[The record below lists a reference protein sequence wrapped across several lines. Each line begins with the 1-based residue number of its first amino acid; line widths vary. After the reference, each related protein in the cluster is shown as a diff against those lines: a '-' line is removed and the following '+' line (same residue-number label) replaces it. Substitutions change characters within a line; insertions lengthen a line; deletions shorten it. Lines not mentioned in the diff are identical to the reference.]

1 MARRVQVDED
11 ALVAAYQAGAGLATL
26 QEDFGINRM
35 TARKILL
42 ERGVTIRRP
51 GRPSGGESSPKTT
64 TESVPEEAQAPDV
77 PRPFQLIHN
86 PSREV

>member
-51 GRPSGGESSPKTT
+51 GRPNGERSSTKAAPA
-64 TESVPEEAQAPDV
+64 SVPEEVQAPDV
-77 PRPFQLIHN
+77 PRPFQLINN
-86 PSREV
+86 PDREV